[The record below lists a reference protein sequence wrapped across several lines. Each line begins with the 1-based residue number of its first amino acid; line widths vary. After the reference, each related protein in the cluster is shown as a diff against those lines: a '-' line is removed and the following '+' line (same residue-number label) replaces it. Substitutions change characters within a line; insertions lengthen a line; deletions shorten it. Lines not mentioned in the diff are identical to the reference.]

1 MGELR
6 SGVARLAIES
16 GAPIVPVTIG
26 GAFRAWPRFK
36 LLPKPAKIIVRFHRP
51 IEISDEERQ
60 EHPDDRQFHYQLMG
74 RIAASINRS
83 LAPSLRGSEAWER
96 WYRQPPSHI
105 RIYEWVPLIAAVV
118 ATLIAHTRGRLEVN
132 WVGIWLPP
140 ASYYLY
146 LTADLPLIRPS
157 RPAKWVRNSSLALLL
172 YWPHGLG
179 TLVAVLTF
187 VVVFGLWYRTTY
199 YRVTVLVVLLA
210 VGAALYFG
218 SDAELTLLVYGG
230 LGGVALGYLQT
241 FVNAAYDIRK
251 SGVAK
256 T

>member
-1 MGELR
+1 
-6 SGVARLAIES
+6 
-16 GAPIVPVTIG
+16 
-26 GAFRAWPRFK
+26 
-36 LLPKPAKIIVRFHRP
+36 
-51 IEISDEERQ
+51 
-60 EHPDDRQFHYQLMG
+60 
-74 RIAASINRS
+74 
-83 LAPSLRGSEAWER
+83 
-96 WYRQPPSHI
+96 
-105 RIYEWVPLIAAVV
+105 
-118 ATLIAHTRGRLEVN
+118 
-132 WVGIWLPP
+132 
-140 ASYYLY
+140 
-146 LTADLPLIRPS
+146 
-157 RPAKWVRNSSLALLL
+157 
-172 YWPHGLG
+172 
-179 TLVAVLTF
+179 VAVLTF